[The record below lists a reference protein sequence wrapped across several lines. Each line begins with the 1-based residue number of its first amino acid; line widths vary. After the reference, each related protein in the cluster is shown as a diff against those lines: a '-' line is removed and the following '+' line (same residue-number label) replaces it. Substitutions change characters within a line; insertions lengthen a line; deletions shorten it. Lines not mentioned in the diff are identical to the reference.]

1 MRRFVRP
8 SQVGVQRQVPVLR
21 PSLRAVVMET
31 GRSHSG
37 TGHRLRLGTLRP
49 HATQKV
55 FKKEKFY
62 IYFNYFISVNIIFF
76 YQRNSLVVMIQKLK
90 VFFLIQL

>member
-62 IYFNYFISVNIIFF
+62 IYFNYFIIVNIIFF
-76 YQRNSLVVMIQKLK
+76 LSKKQSGCNDTKIKS
-90 VFFLIQL
+90 FFLIQL